1 MLFIREDWEGFS
13 LKIKVMLVVIFLF
26 FLSTIQV
33 AASTIKI
40 SGSPD
45 KINLVWQPNSSKAQD
60 DFSQLPPVEGVNV
73 VSPCWFDIIN
83 INGFIRNKG
92 NVPYAKVLHKKG
104 YKIWALITNSFNPE
118 LTHLILQN
126 KEARAYVIEQMLAYA
141 KQYQLDGY
149 NIDFENIEDNDRDQ
163 LTDFVKEITFA
174 LKKQK
179 LIVSMDITVP
189 SGEPYW
195 SNCYDRK
202 GLGETLDYVILMA
215 YDEHHPSSKNI
226 GSTASINWVKK
237 GVEST
242 LKNIPAEKLVLGLPL
257 YMRIWQQNKETGKV
271 TGKTLSMPQAE
282 ELIVEKKIQPKWLA
296 EQGQYYLQYDEGQM
310 TYKVWQE
317 NKYSLQLKTAL
328 VSKYGLAGI
337 ASWRKGFETPDV
349 WPALEDMMKGL
360 TRTRE

>member
-1 MLFIREDWEGFS
+1 MQFTRKDLEGFS
-13 LKIKVMLVVIFLF
+13 LKIKVMLLVLFSF
-26 FLSTIQV
+26 FLNTIPV

-45 KINLVWQPNSSKAQD
+45 KINLVWQSNFSKAQD
-60 DFSQLPPVEGVNV
+60 DFSQLPPVEGVNI

-83 INGFIRNKG
+83 INGFIRNKA
-92 NVPYAKVLHKKG
+92 NMQYAKLLHKKG

-126 KEARAYVIEQMLAYA
+126 KEARAYIIEQMLTFAE
-141 KQYQLDGY
+141 QYQLEGY
-149 NIDFENIEDNDRDQ
+149 NLDFENIKDNDRDL
-163 LTDFVKEITFA
+163 LTDFVKEITVA

-179 LIVSMDITVP
+179 LMVSMDVTVP

-202 GLGETLDYVILMA
+202 ALGETVDYVMLMA
-215 YDEHHPSSKNI
+215 YDEHHPSSKHI

-237 GVEST
+237 GLEST

-282 ELIVEKKIQPKWLA
+282 KLISEKNIRPQWLDG
-296 EQGQYYLQYDEGQM
+296 QGQYYLEYSEGKI

-317 NKYSLQLKTAL
+317 NKYSLQLKAAL

-349 WPALEDMMKGL
+349 WPALEDAMKGL
-360 TRTRE
+360 IRE